1 MIAGLLAS
9 LSVPERTERR
19 QQKRKRRENDK
30 IEPIDYEPIVS
41 KICETLAK
49 TVAQVE
55 SLLNYSYF

>member
-9 LSVPERTERR
+9 LSVPGRTER
-19 QQKRKRRENDK
+19 QRKRRENEK

-41 KICETLAK
+41 KIYETLAK